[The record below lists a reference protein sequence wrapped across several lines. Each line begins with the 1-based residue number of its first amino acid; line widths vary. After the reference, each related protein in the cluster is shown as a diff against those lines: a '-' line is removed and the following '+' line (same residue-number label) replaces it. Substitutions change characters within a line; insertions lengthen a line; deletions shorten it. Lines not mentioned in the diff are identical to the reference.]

1 MANQRCKKIF
11 FGKKTRFFKRT
22 EEGNV
27 VDLMAGVLMM
37 VCLFALILAMLAYS
51 ALVERRLAINNA
63 VRNYLFIAEQQG
75 GLTKHTDGSPD
86 DGKTLIDFL
95 VKNYGASDV
104 KVYIGEHEYDA
115 GGPGWI
121 NDHGASGHEMQ
132 NIPYGTAFELKVEM
146 QIPNPLYQVL
156 GASNNGDKYWF
167 KVGGLSHTIPYTIS
181 LSSTSRW

>member
-1 MANQRCKKIF
+1 MANQNGAKKLF
-11 FGKKTRFFKRT
+11 RKEPRRLVRT

-51 ALVERRLAINNA
+51 ALLERRLAINNA

-75 GLTKHTDGSPD
+75 GLTLENGNDL
-86 DGKTLIDFL
+86 KTFIAT
-95 VKNYGASDV
+95 NYGVDIETI
-104 KVYIGEHEYDA
+104 KVYVAEHEYNA
-115 GGPGWI
+115 GGLGWI
-121 NDHGASGHEMQ
+121 NLHGTSDHEMQ

-156 GASNNGDKYWF
+156 GASNDGDMYWF